1 MQDERL
7 YGGQVDDLLQL
18 IEEVGGNHKRVMLVG
33 HNPLLSEL
41 VLRLADKDV
50 NLPTCAV
57 AVLRFDTKS
66 WAKIGRNKL
75 EKVAIKYS

>member
-1 MQDERL
+1 M
-7 YGGQVDDLLQL
+7 DDLLQL
-18 IEEVGGNHKRVMLVG
+18 IKEVGDDHKRVMLVG

-41 VLRLADKDV
+41 LLQLAGKNV

-66 WAKIGRNKL
+66 WAKIARKKL